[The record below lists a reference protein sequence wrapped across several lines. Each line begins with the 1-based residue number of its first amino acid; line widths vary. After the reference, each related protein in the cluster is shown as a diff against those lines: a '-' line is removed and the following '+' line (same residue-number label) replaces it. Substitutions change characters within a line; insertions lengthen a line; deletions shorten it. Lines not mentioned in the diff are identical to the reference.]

1 MTALVGFPGFLIS
14 LGLESV
20 LEKVLIV
27 EDEVH
32 ARSGLTELIES
43 WGYRAE
49 CAADGMEGLEK
60 AIAWAPAIIVT
71 DLKMPRMDGMELLSR
86 IGELPQRIAVVML
99 TAQGSIE
106 SAVEAMR
113 MGAYDYIPKPVDP
126 VRLRTILQNASRQH
140 EADVDAEVS
149 QKEARKSGGVGA
161 LVGSSARMKEIF
173 SLSERV
179 APSNVSVLV
188 EGESGTGKEL
198 VARALHDLSGRRL

>member
-1 MTALVGFPGFLIS
+1 MCPIIGNITWSAAATS
-14 LGLESV
+14 LNGRV
-20 LEKVLIV
+20 IALEKVLIV

-49 CAADGMEGLEK
+49 SAADGAEGLER
-60 AIAWAPAIIVT
+60 AVQWGPSIVVT

-86 IGELPQRIAVVML
+86 LADLPQRIAVVML
-99 TAQGSIE
+99 TAQGSID

-149 QKEARKSGGVGA
+149 KRVVRDTGRLGP
-161 LVGSSARMKEIF
+161 LVGSS
-173 SLSERV
+173 
-179 APSNVSVLV
+179 
-188 EGESGTGKEL
+188 
-198 VARALHDLSGRRL
+198 